1 MAGPAQ
7 IGNGFPKRMDIRLA
21 TLERPHAYVWYYI
34 ISESGRAVELEAA
47 DIKNSPVCLRSP
59 PNRRPTYTCTWASR
73 ARKCQRSSSGGCP
86 KDFPAALTP
95 WSLGEE
101 SITHIKAAYDADINT
116 FDTANA
122 HWNGL
127 SEPQRSYQARR
138 LSSPEI
144 VVMTK
149 VFFTV
154 GHTPEAKDTLESGG
168 YVNQRGLSRKHI
180 FESVAHSL
188 RRLQLDYDDVLQC
201 HWFDDNT
208 PIEETMRALHD
219 VVQVGHARYLGMSSC
234 YAWQFHMM
242 QNYAITNGLTPFISM
257 QNHYCTLYRE
267 EESPLA
273 RGILTRPLAQ
283 ASTSKRQDTDPILGM
298 YLKNPKRQKDRR
310 PAGGGGG
317 AHRRE
322 HGTDRA
328 RVADGQGRGDG
339 ADCGDDVAG
348 EPAEPA
354 WCVL

>member
-1 MAGPAQ
+1 MLL
-7 IGNGFPKRMDIRLA
+7 FPR
-21 TLERPHAYVWYYI
+21 YYI

-47 DIKNSPVCLRSP
+47 EHKNSPVCLRSP
-59 PNRRPTYTCTWASR
+59 PNRCPTVRLSFFRHVGEADILVVR
-73 ARKCQRSSSGGCP
+73 LGKSGLKVSKIILGCMSCGLP
-86 KDFPAALTP
+86 GGPTP

-101 SITHIKAAYDADINT
+101 EGIAHIKAAYDAGINT
-116 FDTANA
+116 FDTANVYS
-122 HWNGL
+122 NGL
-127 SEPQRSYQARR
+127 SEVILGKA
-138 LSSPEI
+138 I
-144 VVMTK
+144 K
-149 VFFTV
+149 
-154 GHTPEAKDTLESGG
+154 
-168 YVNQRGLSRKHI
+168 KHN
-180 FESVAHSL
+180 L
-188 RRLQLDYDDVLQC
+188 NR
-201 HWFDDNT
+201 
-208 PIEETMRALHD
+208 ETMRALHD
-219 VVQVGHARYLGMSSC
+219 VVQAGHARYLGMSSC